1 MTLTCVGSLE
11 RPPQRIL
18 GRHHMLK
25 CPVHVEKDVSSSAV
39 SWVEIIVE
47 ETEMDNFPTY
57 AWFLA
62 STVM

>member
-25 CPVHVEKDVSSSAV
+25 CPARVEKDVSSSSV
-39 SWVEIIVE
+39 SWLEIIVE
-47 ETEMDNFPTY
+47 KTEKDNFLTY
-57 AWFLA
+57 AWLLVPA
-62 STVM
+62 VM